1 MPCGHADAG
10 PDRTVR
16 VELRQRPGAVRVAVY
31 DEGPGFVA
39 EVKAFR
45 SDGTGGWGLLLVD
58 RIADRWAVT
67 STATG
72 TCVWFEIRYQE

>member
-1 MPCGHADAG
+1 M
-10 PDRTVR
+10 
-16 VELRQRPGAVRVAVY
+16 AVC

-39 EVKAFR
+39 EIKAFS
-45 SDGTGGWGLLLVD
+45 SDDPGGWGLLLVD

-72 TCVWFEIRYQE
+72 TCVWFEIRYQK

>member
-1 MPCGHADAG
+1 MPCATRTQG
-10 PDRTVR
+10 PTGWCASSCGSGRVR
-16 VELRQRPGAVRVAVY
+16 SGWRSATRAPASSRR
-31 DEGPGFVA
+31 
-39 EVKAFR
+39 VKAF
-45 SDGTGGWGLLLVD
+45 SSGDTGGWGLLFVD